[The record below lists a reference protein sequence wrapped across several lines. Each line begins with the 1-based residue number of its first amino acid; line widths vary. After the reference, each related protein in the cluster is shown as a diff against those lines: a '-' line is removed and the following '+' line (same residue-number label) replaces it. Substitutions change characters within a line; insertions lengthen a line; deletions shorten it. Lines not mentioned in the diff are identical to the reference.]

1 MKAYGLIYD
10 NELAGYRIDTNTGLG
25 VVDIGLE
32 SADKYDINPDVIS
45 SLQLYNNHGSFE
57 TQEEHRRGKVKDI
70 SLDDWI
76 CSSLALLINKDVALE
91 KCIRVYTGD
100 SLEKYLSLTDDS
112 KGTYA
117 DEILNGFRN
126 RNCLTLLFGEDEN
139 ARTAVMKQTANR
151 LLQRGITLSRV
162 AFCSI
167 EDGASFK
174 VVSGLLRSLYNHF
187 KMKYIFADN
196 FTNAKYRLFKGARPE
211 MDLDWFMDSGFC
223 SAKYIFSGAD
233 KHYFDEYIFNRRTSY
248 VVNVV
253 NMR

>member
-1 MKAYGLIYD
+1 MKAYNLIYE
-10 NELAGYRIDTNTGLG
+10 NSVVGYRIDTNTGLG

-32 SADKYDINPDVIS
+32 SAYKYDINPDVIS

-57 TQEEHRRGKVKDI
+57 TREEHRRGQVKDI

-100 SLEKYLSLTDDS
+100 SLEKYLSLTEDND
-112 KGTYA
+112 GTYV
-117 DEILNGFRN
+117 DEIINGFRN

-151 LLQRGITLSRV
+151 LLQRGIPLSRI
-162 AFCSI
+162 AFCYI
-167 EDGASFK
+167 EDSASFE

-196 FTNAKYRLFKGARPE
+196 FTNAKYRLFKSARPE
-211 MDLDWFMDSGFC
+211 MDLDSFMDSGFC

-233 KHYFDEYIFNRRTSY
+233 KHYFDEYIFDRRTSY
-248 VVNVV
+248 TVNVV
-253 NMR
+253 DMR

>member
-1 MKAYGLIYD
+1 MKAYNLIYE
-10 NELAGYRIDTNTGLG
+10 NSVVGYRIDTNTGLG

-32 SADKYDINPDVIS
+32 SADKYDINPDVVS

-57 TQEEHRRGKVKDI
+57 TQEENRRGKVKDI

-100 SLEKYLSLTDDS
+100 SLKKYLNLTDDS

-139 ARTAVMKQTANR
+139 ARTAVMKQTVNK
-151 LLQRGITLSRV
+151 LLQRGISLSRV

-167 EDGASFK
+167 EGGANFR

-211 MDLDWFMDSGFC
+211 MDLD
-223 SAKYIFSGAD
+223 
-233 KHYFDEYIFNRRTSY
+233 
-248 VVNVV
+248 
-253 NMR
+253 